1 MPVFTPWYASDIH
14 QQIRSKQE
22 EELYY
27 LISRLSFDQLNDFIA
42 RHIAK
47 PPTDAEHERFIFK
60 CCIVRQNQ
68 LLIESQ
74 RNTTAEQPSKNTLV
88 DFMVNYTA
96 SSLLYRSIFGALT
109 GHDGKK

>member
-1 MPVFTPWYASDIH
+1 MFTPWYASDIH

-27 LISRLSFDQLNDFIA
+27 TILRLSYDQLNDFIA

-47 PPTDAEHERFIFK
+47 PPTDAERERFIFK

-68 LLIESQ
+68 LFAEP
-74 RNTTAEQPSKNTLV
+74 RHTTATGRSSKNNLV

-109 GHDGKK
+109 GHDDKK